1 MGASD
6 GTMGDMAAISTNE
19 GGLLH
24 GDQHFQLLDL
34 QSDLL
39 PLKFSPVEFPFP
51 PSALPTASNSQLARV
66 SCAIFYV
73 TRLESCIKWRQLLQ
87 NLPHHR

>member
-19 GGLLH
+19 GGCAAM
-24 GDQHFQLLDL
+24 HFQLLDL